1 MNDIT
6 VTQRQLNY
14 LEDVVYNRNLYY
26 TPSVLA
32 KHINKV
38 AWKFDG
44 NYEGV
49 NIWNNNIY
57 NAGEATWSYDQTN
70 EAIKGYR
77 ASDYINNAEYQF
89 GHLIDSDVYTKF
101 RIRAKSV
108 LGGINIKFRYSDD
121 SVDAFW
127 SIDDWNPAAFDE
139 IEVTI
144 PAEKLIKG
152 IIFNSSSDISGAEWY
167 IEWMK
172 IYEID
177 SLARDINI
185 FHTGDYLST
194 AGGFTGMQGNVG
206 VGMKNPASM
215 SGFGKIL
222 HIQGTDDA
230 SLRLQGSGGSW
241 EIGINTA
248 NALQFYRSASDLA
261 MVIDNTSNVGI
272 NNPDPSYGFDANCTG
287 RFVNAFYLDSTIGT
301 TNYTSETTGWQG
313 NYAGEFDFRSIYADE
328 ITLGTGVTVDTIETT
343 LTDDDTHLPTSGAV
357 YDAIQTVDSF
367 IELIDTPANYTGA
380 GGFMVMVDSTPD
392 ALEFIDP
399 SGYNL
404 SNFNDDLSYQ
414 SPITPAALTRTN
426 DTNITLTL
434 GGTPATALL
443 QATSLTLGW
452 TGTLA
457 DGRIASATDWNTAYG
472 WGDHAGLYEPVLGN
486 PTING
491 QILSSTTA
499 GERSWITYVTGGN
512 SFYQSFT
519 SQTSVTVTHNFDAYP
534 VIDIIDNTGKV
545 IIPLS
550 ITHNNVNSFTVT
562 FSGVTS
568 GVIVATYGTG
578 ETGATGEGVIVG
590 GTANQVLAKID
601 GTDYNTQ
608 WVDQSGGAG
617 GMTVSVI
624 TEATNAVKDYIYI
637 LSGEAAIP
645 LTLPA
650 APSAGD
656 ALKVVNLTGLTTC
669 VVARNGL
676 NIMGLA
682 EDLTL
687 DKLNAGFELVY
698 SDAAIGWTIL

>member
-144 PAEKLIKG
+144 PAGKLVKG

-185 FHTGDYLST
+185 FHTGDYLSA

-287 RFVNAFYLDSTIGT
+287 RFTGNFYANSSTF
-301 TNYTSETTGWQG
+301 
-313 NYAGEFDFRSIYADE
+313 YAA
-328 ITLGTGVTVDTIETT
+328 
-343 LTDDDTHLPTSGAV
+343 GAV
-357 YDAIQTVDSF
+357 
-367 IELIDTPANYTGA
+367 EL
-380 GGFMVMVDSTPD
+380 
-392 ALEFIDP
+392 
-399 SGYNL
+399 
-404 SNFNDDLSYQ
+404 
-414 SPITPAALTRTN
+414 
-426 DTNITLTL
+426 
-434 GGTPATALL
+434 
-443 QATSLTLGW
+443 
-452 TGTLA
+452 
-457 DGRIASATDWNTAYG
+457 
-472 WGDHAGLYEPVLGN
+472 
-486 PTING
+486 
-491 QILSSTTA
+491 
-499 GERSWITYVTGGN
+499 
-512 SFYQSFT
+512 
-519 SQTSVTVTHNFDAYP
+519 
-534 VIDIIDNTGKV
+534 
-545 IIPLS
+545 
-550 ITHNNVNSFTVT
+550 
-562 FSGVTS
+562 
-568 GVIVATYGTG
+568 
-578 ETGATGEGVIVG
+578 
-590 GTANQVLAKID
+590 
-601 GTDYNTQ
+601 DYNT
-608 WVDQSGGAG
+608 VKKFETTSAGVNIIGAAYANTDDKLFDEG
-617 GMTVSVI
+617 DEAWQTS
-624 TEATNAVKDYIYI
+624 TATNPTWNMATSRNFEWTMASSGTLTISNGANGNSGVLI
-637 LSGEAAIP
+637 LRANGAYTA
-645 LTLPA
+645 TLPA
-650 APSAGD
+650 SSTPAS
-656 ALKVVNLTGLTTC
+656 LVVTADNN
-669 VVARNGL
+669 V
-676 NIMGLA
+676 LA
-682 EDLTL
+682 VYT
-687 DKLNAGFELVY
+687 KLNNGNYIWSSHTFLDPV
-698 SDAAIGWTIL
+698 